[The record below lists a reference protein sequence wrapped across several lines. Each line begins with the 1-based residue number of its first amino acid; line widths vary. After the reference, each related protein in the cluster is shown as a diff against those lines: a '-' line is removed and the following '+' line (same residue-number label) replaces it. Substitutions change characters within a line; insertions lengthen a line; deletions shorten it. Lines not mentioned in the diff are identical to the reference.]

1 MNSPSNHWKYP
12 FQNGFPEVIEYL
24 EHGVTKCISFN
35 RSGTLLAG
43 SAPRSGK
50 CGEASAPYFPSAS
63 SFNKKGDLIYVGNF
77 KGEIL
82 VIDTHRRQTCTVVL
96 GNAVIRQIVFSRN
109 GENGAVKALAFL
121 IDQKEKGVN
130 MSRDVSFLKFTQDFR
145 DTVNKMHRKVT
156 CFNGDCECIVGAS
169 CSKGEYKI
177 HIWNRNF
184 GRLARI
190 VEAQKEGLADLAWHP
205 TRPVV
210 TSVSMSGVIYFW
222 AKDYTENW
230 ISHAFSKIQV
240 KPLQV
245 DEDANVDI
253 LTTEKV
259 AAFSDNEESVDGFYF
274 LPTLLD
280 RSQGTYIEPD
290 DHHTGENFEGQLNH
304 TSRFPYAANA
314 IYYVKVADDEVGP
327 NGRIKYR
334 RRLLEKAAEL
344 QAERG
349 RIVKTSGFTSRLR
362 KVQYTLSFE
371 VSDSI

>member
-1 MNSPSNHWKYP
+1 M
-12 FQNGFPEVIEYL
+12 FP
-24 EHGVTKCISFN
+24 
-35 RSGTLLAG
+35 
-43 SAPRSGK
+43 
-50 CGEASAPYFPSAS
+50 
-63 SFNKKGDLIYVGNF
+63 
-77 KGEIL
+77 
-82 VIDTHRRQTCTVVL
+82 
-96 GNAVIRQIVFSRN
+96 
-109 GENGAVKALAFL
+109 
-121 IDQKEKGVN
+121 
-130 MSRDVSFLKFTQDFR
+130 
-145 DTVNKMHRKVT
+145 
-156 CFNGDCECIVGAS
+156 
-169 CSKGEYKI
+169 
-177 HIWNRNF
+177 RNF

-210 TSVSMSGVIYFW
+210 TSVSMSV
-222 AKDYTENW
+222 
-230 ISHAFSKIQV
+230 SHAFSKIQV

-280 RSQGTYIEPD
+280 RDVSPTHPPVSPVDSPNTASVPRVVCSMTPSNTAAIFVITHSLLD
-290 DHHTGENFEGQLNH
+290 
-304 TSRFPYAANA
+304 AANA

-362 KVQYTLSFE
+362 KGE
-371 VSDSI
+371 VKRLVLF

>member
-1 MNSPSNHWKYP
+1 
-12 FQNGFPEVIEYL
+12 
-24 EHGVTKCISFN
+24 
-35 RSGTLLAG
+35 
-43 SAPRSGK
+43 
-50 CGEASAPYFPSAS
+50 
-63 SFNKKGDLIYVGNF
+63 
-77 KGEIL
+77 
-82 VIDTHRRQTCTVVL
+82 
-96 GNAVIRQIVFSRN
+96 
-109 GENGAVKALAFL
+109 
-121 IDQKEKGVN
+121 

-230 ISHAFSKIQV
+230 S
-240 KPLQV
+240 
-245 DEDANVDI
+245 
-253 LTTEKV
+253 
-259 AAFSDNEESVDGFYF
+259 
-274 LPTLLD
+274 
-280 RSQGTYIEPD
+280 
-290 DHHTGENFEGQLNH
+290 
-304 TSRFPYAANA
+304 
-314 IYYVKVADDEVGP
+314 VADDEVGP

-362 KVQYTLSFE
+362 KGE
-371 VSDSI
+371 VKRLVLF